1 MPRLRNA
8 KACCR
13 AIGDALTWLG
23 PHFGNEETWSTPPYT
38 LAAYHKI
45 PYLLSVTGSVAGCRS
60 LLTWIKEN
68 LVTEEGE
75 LLTAPPGECHA
86 PMRAR
91 VREKV
96 WVVLAAQQSGRFDI
110 AYPSARFIAEQQ
122 GLATGAVYD
131 LDAEGNRDPYNDVR
145 TTACAGLAFLS
156 CGMLKHAR
164 AAGRS
169 VCRVIE
175 LQPDEKHFH
184 VCLDAQ
190 SRLIRKFGRAE
201 ASRYT
206 VAKARGRTQLSFLG
220 LPMVFLAK
228 LHLATAEKEWLEG
241 AMDCFAFAERYSKE
255 AWAGEDSCPV
265 GWGAAALYSVTRKR
279 VYYDAADRVAQVWT
293 RWQRPDGSWRPC
305 GEAPDDAATIAL
317 TAQAALCL
325 LESNREAQ

>member
-13 AIGDALTWLG
+13 AIGNALAWLG
-23 PHFGNEETWSTPPYT
+23 PHFGNEDTWSTPPYT
-38 LAAYHKI
+38 LAAYHKV
-45 PYLLSVTGSVAGCRS
+45 PYLLSVTGRTADSHG
-60 LLTWIKEN
+60 LLIWIKEN
-68 LVTEEGE
+68 LLTEGRDF
-75 LLTAPPGECHA
+75 LTAPAGERNT

-91 VREKV
+91 VREKA

-110 AYPSARFIAEQQ
+110 AYPSARSIAEQQ

-131 LDAEGNRDPYNDVR
+131 LDAEGNRVPCTDVR
-145 TTACAGLAFLS
+145 TTACAGLVFLS
-156 CGMLKHAR
+156 CGMMKHAR
-164 AAGRS
+164 AAGSS

-175 LQPDEKHFH
+175 LQPDEKRFH

-206 VAKARGRTQLSFLG
+206 VARARGRTQLSILGIPMAFLC
-220 LPMVFLAK
+220 K
-228 LHLATAEKEWLEG
+228 LYLATAEKEWLEG
-241 AMDCFAFAERYSKE
+241 AIDYFAFAERYSAE

-279 VYYDAADRVAQVWT
+279 VYYDAADRVAQLWT
-293 RWQRPDGSWRPC
+293 RAQRPDGSWRPR
-305 GEAPDDAATIAL
+305 GKAQDDAATIAL
-317 TAQAALCL
+317 TAQAALFL